1 MALYGVGPDT
11 TPEQC
16 LATIATYIEKVF
28 ARLPRE

>member
-16 LATIATYIEKVF
+16 LATIEAYIEKVL
-28 ARLPRE
+28 ARG